1 MSFSNSTDLD
11 SPKFQQ
17 NIYPVE
23 SGYRLSQYNGQINPY
38 SRSRPLHA
46 RTRCQRSA
54 AEDRVRTEEDARS
67 GLRDDGS
74 ASEPRRPQRKHW
86 FVLRM
91 CLRCCS
97 GVAAS
102 AWMKNADSCV
112 DELRQ
117 TLQSKNFDA
126 FVIGYGLRGMKDYT
140 VVFEEIMN
148 CARETRPKMK
158 LLFSTRPDGL
168 MEALERL

>member
-1 MSFSNSTDLD
+1 
-11 SPKFQQ
+11 
-17 NIYPVE
+17 
-23 SGYRLSQYNGQINPY
+23 
-38 SRSRPLHA
+38 
-46 RTRCQRSA
+46 
-54 AEDRVRTEEDARS
+54 
-67 GLRDDGS
+67 
-74 ASEPRRPQRKHW
+74 
-86 FVLRM
+86 
-91 CLRCCS
+91 
-97 GVAAS
+97 
-102 AWMKNADSCV
+102 MKNADSCV